1 MQILFSVTESLNEL
15 CAWICGVV
23 YQLIA
28 RIYEIFFAI
37 ASVDILSEKDINSIY
52 NRVTMILTIIMTF
65 YIVFELVKYVI
76 EPDKISDK
84 ESGAGKIVTKIM
96 IVIVLI
102 AFVPKIFTMA
112 FGFQKK
118 ILENDIISKIV
129 LGTTQENVSV
139 DKQGRIF
146 SANILEV
153 FYYVEPGVGINTDTG
168 VSEDCDGMTC
178 ENIVRSNLTGLVEE
192 GKIPYMNKGITETG
206 KLTKKTDNEEEKIE
220 MYKIHF
226 DGFIAAA
233 VGIFTVYILVLYC
246 VDIGKRWAQI
256 IFLQIIS
263 PIPIIGYLSPKKD
276 GIFQK
281 WCKQCLTTFL
291 DLFIR
296 IGLIYFVLVVCRMLT
311 RSDLYRTATSGSV
324 DGWVYIFIVL
334 GLLMF
339 AQNAP
344 KLLQELFPSM
354 GAASGNFGLKAGDRV
369 APMAARAIGAG
380 LGATALVKG
389 ALARGVNTARRNREN
404 RDKRED
410 ALNAFNEAQKGYDAA
425 RQQSKRNINAAKTKY
440 RDLKNRGASKEQ
452 LKAAKDQMKAD
463 KAADAKEVRAAKLN
477 RDGKQADYK
486 NKAYKSIAGNA
497 LSGALS
503 GGMQGMKAGFEA
515 TKLED
520 IGKKVS
526 EGYKN
531 TQSSIDARE
540 KWLDAGGGSTVDRI
554 ITGAAQK
561 VGISTAA
568 NRIEAEVK
576 QLEGQVKAQEA
587 LATVEADVK
596 TKGDGAED
604 RLKDKIGELKLKPRD
619 GAKIKTGLVGSDGKE
634 MYAEFGKSDT
644 LATIDRKYKAKAAAA
659 KSASDAATKKY
670 QELQEQGASQEKLA
684 QAREESERLAM
695 EAQNAEFASTQIT
708 KNAAREEFTQIL
720 NKENPQ
726 EEKDF
731 DQVAVQKVLDLKKS
745 IEVARSNPSTIA
757 ELKKI
762 ALDKD
767 DKFTE
772 EDFNAFMTG
781 KFEDFDQFDRVKVRL
796 INISNERKRQAE
808 LIKEQQ
814 RKLQASSAT
823 DAAKANEGYY
833 GGNK

>member
-15 CAWICGVV
+15 CAWICGIV

-28 RIYEIFFAI
+28 KIYEIFFEI
-37 ASVDILSEKDINSIY
+37 AEVNILTKDDLSGLY

-84 ESGAGKIVTKIM
+84 ESGAGKIATKIM

-102 AFVPKIFTMA
+102 AFVPTIFTIA
-112 FGFQKK
+112 FDFQKR

-129 LGTTQENVSV
+129 LGTSQEKASV

-146 SANILEV
+146 SSNVLRV
-153 FYYVEPGVGINTDTG
+153 FYYVDPDAGMDDSG
-168 VSEDCDGMTC
+168 VSEDCGGMTC
-178 ENIVRSNLTGLVEE
+178 ENIVNSNLSGLATNGE
-192 GKIPYMNKGITETG
+192 IPYMNKGLTETNSI
-206 KLTKKTDNEEEKIE
+206 TVDNEKVE

-226 DGFIAAA
+226 DGFIAVA
-233 VGIFTVYILVLYC
+233 VGVFMVYILVLYC
-246 VDIGKRWAQI
+246 VDVGKRWVQL

-263 PIPIIGYLSPKKD
+263 PIPIISYLSPKKD
-276 GIFQK
+276 GMFQK
-281 WCKQCLTTFL
+281 WCKQCLTTYL

-296 IGLIYFVLVVCRMLT
+296 IVLIYFVLVICRILT
-311 RSDLYRTATSGSV
+311 NADLGFAKNS
-324 DGWVYIFIVL
+324 GWVYVFIVL

-380 LGATALVKG
+380 LGATALVKS

-503 GGMQGMKAGFEA
+503 GGMQGMKAGFGA

-576 QLEGQVKAQEA
+576 QLEGQAKAQEA

>member
-1 MQILFSVTESLNEL
+1 M
-15 CAWICGVV
+15 
-23 YQLIA
+23 
-28 RIYEIFFAI
+28 
-37 ASVDILSEKDINSIY
+37 
-52 NRVTMILTIIMTF
+52 
-65 YIVFELVKYVI
+65 
-76 EPDKISDK
+76 
-84 ESGAGKIVTKIM
+84 
-96 IVIVLI
+96 
-102 AFVPKIFTMA
+102 
-112 FGFQKK
+112 
-118 ILENDIISKIV
+118 
-129 LGTTQENVSV
+129 
-139 DKQGRIF
+139 
-146 SANILEV
+146 
-153 FYYVEPGVGINTDTG
+153 
-168 VSEDCDGMTC
+168 
-178 ENIVRSNLTGLVEE
+178 
-192 GKIPYMNKGITETG
+192 
-206 KLTKKTDNEEEKIE
+206 
-220 MYKIHF
+220 
-226 DGFIAAA
+226 
-233 VGIFTVYILVLYC
+233 
-246 VDIGKRWAQI
+246 
-256 IFLQIIS
+256 
-263 PIPIIGYLSPKKD
+263 
-276 GIFQK
+276 
-281 WCKQCLTTFL
+281 
-291 DLFIR
+291 
-296 IGLIYFVLVVCRMLT
+296 
-311 RSDLYRTATSGSV
+311 
-324 DGWVYIFIVL
+324 
-334 GLLMF
+334 
-339 AQNAP
+339 
-344 KLLQELFPSM
+344 
-354 GAASGNFGLKAGDRV
+354 
-369 APMAARAIGAG
+369 
-380 LGATALVKG
+380 VKG

-404 RDKRED
+404 RDKREE

-425 RQQSKRNINAAKTKY
+425 RQQSKRNINAAKAKY

-452 LKAAKDQMKAD
+452 LKAVKDQMKAD

-486 NKAYKSIAGNA
+486 NKAYKSITGNA

-503 GGMQGMKAGFEA
+503 GGMQGMKAGFGA

-561 VGISTAA
+561 VGISTEA
-568 NRIEAEVK
+568 NRIEAEIK
-576 QLEGQVKAQEA
+576 QLEGQAKAQEA

-634 MYAEFGKSDT
+634 IYAEFDKSDT

-659 KSASDAATKKY
+659 KSASDAASKKY
-670 QELQEQGASQEKLA
+670 QELQEQGASQEKIA
-684 QAREESERLAM
+684 KAREESEKLAI

-720 NKENPQ
+720 NEENPQ
-726 EEKDF
+726 GKTDF

-745 IEVARSNPSTIA
+745 IEVARSNPPTVA
-757 ELKKI
+757 ELKKMV
-762 ALDKD
+762 LDKND
-767 DKFTE
+767 TFTE

-781 KFEDFDQFDRVKVRL
+781 KFTDFDQFDRVKVRL